1 MTHYSLSATVILKF
15 LLFADVCSLP
25 KTTMT
30 KLSAKTVDQRAA
42 MRVSFGSFNLLSP
55 VDFFNPPFD
64 PLPHRIGELLLL
76 PLTTQ
81 RQSSAVIN
89 TTYYYYYYYLK
100 LSHNQSEWAWAQW
113 PEREKERGLI
123 ALANCNCRTYHWDH
137 NTDKWRKSPIARLP
151 ITRLSPGVISRSPRR
166 VHTEFHNLVILLYYI
181 HLCECALTRVYFC
194 LPLIITGTTSVCVF
208 FPHFRWM
215 RISSSSSSSSGISKC
230 TTVHKFADQMIDQ
243 QSKRCCC
250 CCYIFLPA
258 PVMMT
263 IPVQFILQQQQ
274 QQSST
279 ALR

>member
-1 MTHYSLSATVILKF
+1 MIKFDFLYRRHHSALRDFKFSGHGLAGEIRLKRKYCTDYRFPLYSSGSMTHYSLSATVILKF

-100 LSHNQSEWAWAQW
+100 LSHNQSE
-113 PEREKERGLI
+113 
-123 ALANCNCRTYHWDH
+123 
-137 NTDKWRKSPIARLP
+137 
-151 ITRLSPGVISRSPRR
+151 
-166 VHTEFHNLVILLYYI
+166 
-181 HLCECALTRVYFC
+181 
-194 LPLIITGTTSVCVF
+194 
-208 FPHFRWM
+208 
-215 RISSSSSSSSGISKC
+215 
-230 TTVHKFADQMIDQ
+230 
-243 QSKRCCC
+243 
-250 CCYIFLPA
+250 
-258 PVMMT
+258 
-263 IPVQFILQQQQ
+263 
-274 QQSST
+274 
-279 ALR
+279 